1 MSDLFSKIDSPNKMC
16 MNTHTKLAIIK
27 IFFIFFAL
35 RFNLSFVENNL
46 HMLLFLV
53 CALSLPIII
62 LREIKEISNSFCMFS
77 TPFHLRH

>member
-16 MNTHTKLAIIK
+16 MNTHTKLAVIK

-46 HMLLFLV
+46 HILFWYLL
-53 CALSLPIII
+53 SPLPII
-62 LREIKEISNSFCMFS
+62 LLQEIKEISNSFCMFS